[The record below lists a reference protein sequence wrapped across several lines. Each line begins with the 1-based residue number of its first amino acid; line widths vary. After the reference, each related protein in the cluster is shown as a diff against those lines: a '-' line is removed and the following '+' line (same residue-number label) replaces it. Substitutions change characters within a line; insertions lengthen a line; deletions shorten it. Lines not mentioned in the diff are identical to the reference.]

1 MNIQG
6 HFLGTA
12 LLLLLSLSLSC
23 GQEVED
29 EDAFVIQDTAV
40 VSYVMEPFEAID
52 EEWIIPQN
60 LNLTLSDDALFGS
73 HALRVE
79 IAKTDYDYDAY
90 ADADADQPLDFE
102 FGWILPDRPHN
113 CYGAKQFS
121 LWVKTLSSAT
131 ATIRVTM
138 LDDRACEI
146 SSRISEIPIP
156 CTDPLR
162 LDSHIVMEHQ
172 LEGEADDWQ
181 QLRVSISE
189 LEHEGLGPNLDLRR
203 LRGWIIQ
210 VQNATGSVLLDQLS
224 CVGGGSM
231 LGSAFHTGIASFQE
245 AVEESTWM
253 ESYYQSEMS
262 KNFSKPLLQDGR
274 LNLDYMVEQ
283 VETWGGFTDYAHLAP
298 GAAYYNLSQAT
309 SLVLEYNVTEP
320 ASIPGRAIMR
330 LVLQDNSHCEED
342 CDTDYHAHE
351 RWYTFL
357 SILDEPNSGKIVV
370 PLEGTV
376 EPTSPFWL
384 TGWSGITGNQHLDTH
399 QIKGFTLE
407 LVLDSV
413 LQLGSVVTGSISLF
427 HMSAALISDVASAPM
442 SYVMEPFETIDQ
454 EWSWEPKNDLS
465 KLNITISDD
474 AIFGDHSLRVD
485 YDAEDFTTA
494 AFRWI
499 LRSRPHNC
507 FGADH
512 MSLWYKSLDARAH
525 IRLTMFDDS
534 SCIASNQERL
544 PGACTDPDNLNPVV
558 LLDQGLAQTGDWKEI
573 KMSDFGGLDLGRLRG
588 WQIELVDSG
597 TIFLDQLA
605 CVGGGAMIGSS
616 FFIGSD
622 TFQDAIAEQTWMES
636 YYQSITS
643 QNNSFLTLEGGQL
656 SVEYAVE
663 QVETWGGFMDFA
675 HLAPGAAYYNLSQA
689 TDLLIS
695 YNVLK
700 ESSDP
705 GRAIFR
711 LVLQDNSHCEANCD
725 GDYHAHERW
734 YSFHSILDDAGSGQ
748 IIVPLEGSVEP
759 SSPWWLTGWSG
770 ITGNSQLDVTNLKG
784 FTLEIVLDSVLPM
797 SNLVSGAITFS
808 GMTAGIS
815 QQEPQEATMG
825 LCVPEQDL
833 YFFEY
838 APQFTRIEF
847 LGAQCCDTCAKDP
860 ECLYAFSSGRD
871 CYVATHVDPNYVG
884 LLNNE
889 IRQTAFTSF
898 WMNDRAKRGDW
909 CDRCSCREDDLTVDC
924 KGRDLAILPKTYSES
939 WNPKILDLSENPRLV
954 LLGTGSLSEISESVE
969 EIWLPLSM
977 KHIALQSL
985 ETLSRLKSVRFE
997 GDQNVDHNLVN
1008 TITEPSKFFADVCC
1022 GLGSRIDLDMPGT
1035 GLTFCNMQISAPG
1048 VDAAYEPFI
1057 SYKDA
1062 TALQILTLSAN
1073 FMSEA
1078 AESVEKCAEY
1088 CSIENECRFFSYDAR
1103 LPNAEHACHLLA
1115 NKGTRSEYVCCDEDH
1130 YADEAGIVPGWIS
1143 GRPPQTRHELDDANV
1158 LLSPK
1163 DHNVNEFNGFQTE
1176 YQVSLGSTPLRG
1188 GVWVEPTLLSTSGLN
1203 VTVTPSRVVLYDVN
1217 QTATVSIH
1225 VHNVNSDSP
1234 SATLVVQNTIISCD
1248 EAYMVTSGPNENMV
1262 YIIVTAPEMA
1272 EAGNIALAIGL
1283 PIALAAVLALSIFL
1297 FYEQKRKQ
1305 NDSVWIVKK
1314 EELKFAEPPEII
1326 GRGTFGLVLL
1336 GEYRGTRVAVKR
1348 VIPARGKK
1356 GKAGMGSGSGTTGS
1370 GTGMESGS
1378 DRSDTNSGLN
1388 NVGTNSSSGSN
1399 NIGMKSGSS
1408 YVGTIS
1414 ESNKVKKKT
1423 SSGYNVGNT
1432 SWGNM
1437 SFGLGG
1443 KSGFS
1448 SALSSILGVGSSSI
1462 SRNDNRARDRATWR
1476 KMRSEFLEEMRYLSK
1491 LRHPCVTTVMGKT
1504 DLPPQT
1510 GYLQTTLHLS
1520 HVII

>member
-1 MNIQG
+1 MNLQG
-6 HFLGTA
+6 RFLGTV

-23 GQEVED
+23 GQEVEE
-29 EDAFVIQDTAV
+29 EDFIVAQDTAV
-40 VSYVMEPFEAID
+40 VSYVMEPFEVID
-52 EEWIIPQN
+52 DEWIFPQD

-79 IAKTDYDYDAY
+79 IVETDSDAG
-90 ADADADQPLDFE
+90 ADQPLDVE

-121 LWVKTLSSAT
+121 LWIKTLSSAM

-146 SSRISEIPIP
+146 SNRISQIPIP

-162 LDSHIVMEHQ
+162 LDSHVVMEHQ
-172 LEGEADDWQ
+172 LEGETDDWQ
-181 QLRVSISE
+181 QLRVSMSE

-203 LRGWIIQ
+203 LRGWRIQ
-210 VQNATGSVLLDQLS
+210 VENVTGPVLIDQLS

-253 ESYYQSEMS
+253 ESYYQSEMAR
-262 KNFSKPLLQDGR
+262 NFSNPQLQDGR
-274 LNLDYMVEQ
+274 LNLNYMVEQ
-283 VETWGGFTDYAHLAP
+283 VEDWGGFTDYAHLAP
-298 GAAYYNLSQAT
+298 GAAYYNLSEAN
-309 SLVLEYNVTEP
+309 SFVLEYNVTEP

-351 RWYTFL
+351 RWYAFL

-376 EPTSPFWL
+376 EPKSPFWL
-384 TGWSGITGNQHLDTH
+384 TGWSGITGNQQLDTQ
-399 QIKGFTLE
+399 QIKGFSLE

-413 LQLGSVVTGSISLF
+413 LEVGMVVTGSLSLF

-442 SYVMEPFETIDQ
+442 SYVMEPFEAIDQ
-454 EWSWEPKNDLS
+454 EWSWEPKNDTS

-474 AIFGDHSLRVD
+474 AMFGDHSLRID
-485 YDAEDFTTA
+485 YDAAYFTTA

-507 FGADH
+507 FGAEH
-512 MSLWYKSLDARAH
+512 MSLWYKSLDPRAH

-544 PGACTDPDNLNPVV
+544 LGACTDPDNLNPVV
-558 LLDQGLAQTGDWKEI
+558 LLDQELAQTGDWEEI
-573 KMSDFGGLDLGRLRG
+573 KMSDFGGLDLRRLRG

-597 TIFLDQLA
+597 TILLDQLA

-622 TFQDAIAEQTWMES
+622 TFQDAIAENTWLES

-656 SVEYAVE
+656 NVEYALE

-695 YNVLK
+695 YNVLE

-711 LVLQDNSHCEANCD
+711 LVLQDNSHCEVNCD

-784 FTLEIVLDSVLPM
+784 FTFEIVLDSVLPM
-797 SNLVSGAITFS
+797 GNLVSGSITFS

-815 QQEPQEATMG
+815 QQKATMG

-833 YFFEY
+833 YLFEY

-860 ECLYAFSSGRD
+860 ECLYALSSGRD
-871 CYVATHVDPNYVG
+871 CYVATHIDPNYVG
-884 LLNNE
+884 LLNSE
-889 IRQTAFTSF
+889 IRQTTFTSF
-898 WMNDRAKRGDW
+898 WMDDPAKRGDW
-909 CDRCSCREDDLTVDC
+909 CARCSCREDDLTVDC
-924 KGRDLAILPKTYSES
+924 KGRDLAILPKTYNES
-939 WNPKILDLSENPRLV
+939 WNPKILDLRENPRLV
-954 LLGTGSLSEISESVE
+954 LLGTGSLSEISESLE

-985 ETLSRLKSVRFE
+985 ETLSRLKSVGFE
-997 GDQNVDHNLVN
+997 GDQNLDHYLVN

-1022 GLGSRIDLDMPGT
+1022 GLGSKIDLNMPGA

-1057 SYKDA
+1057 SYIDA
-1062 TALQILTLSAN
+1062 TPHQVLTSSAN

-1088 CSIENECRFFSYDAR
+1088 CSIDDGCRFFSYDAR
-1103 LPNAEHACHLLA
+1103 LPNAEHKCHLLA
-1115 NKGTRSEYVCCDEDH
+1115 NKGARSEYVCCDEDH
-1130 YADEAGIVPGWIS
+1130 YADEAGVMPGWVS

-1163 DHNVNEFNGFQTE
+1163 DHNVNKLNGFQAE
-1176 YQVSLGSTPLRG
+1176 YQVSLGATPLRG

-1203 VTVTPSRVVLYDVN
+1203 VTVSPSRVVLYDVN
-1217 QTATVSIH
+1217 QTATVSIY

-1234 SATLVVQNTIISCD
+1234 SATLVIENTINSCD
-1248 EAYMVTSGPNENMV
+1248 EAYMVTSGSNENMV
-1262 YIIVTAPEMA
+1262 YIIVTAPEVD
-1272 EAGNIALAIGL
+1272 EDGNLVLVIGL

-1336 GEYRGTRVAVKR
+1336 GEYRGTQVAVKR
-1348 VIPARGKK
+1348 VIPARGKT
-1356 GKAGMGSGSGTTGS
+1356 GKVGMGSAYGTRS
-1370 GTGMESGS
+1370 GTGMDTMSSDGSES
-1378 DRSDTNSGLN
+1378 NSGLIS
-1388 NVGTNSSSGSN
+1388 VGSNSGYGSN
-1399 NIGMKSGSS
+1399 NIGIISG
-1408 YVGTIS
+1408 TDIR
-1414 ESNKVKKKT
+1414 T
-1423 SSGYNVGNT
+1423 C
-1432 SWGNM
+1432 
-1437 SFGLGG
+1437 
-1443 KSGFS
+1443 
-1448 SALSSILGVGSSSI
+1448 
-1462 SRNDNRARDRATWR
+1462 DRATWR
-1476 KMRSEFLEEMRYLSK
+1476 RMRSEFLQEMRYLSK

-1504 DLPPQT
+1504 DLPP
-1510 GYLQTTLHLS
+1510 
-1520 HVII
+1520 